1 MCNAGNTPPGQAS
14 TSTLPLLPPPGR
26 RIMSSGVFEVS
37 AYDVHVPLNHESMMN
52 MMTFTDTYH
61 SFVSS
66 PVKHSLPDMWLTCS
80 LHYIICFMMARQ
92 RSSGKNL
99 RARSKYFWILLPP
112 LLFLTSNNTFANTV
126 RIPEDS
132 ELCFFDV
139 EEFREANNHLAFYER
154 QRYEIAIPGID
165 ARGQLP
171 CRLKLMYEDAG
182 EELLP
187 FDSDKESDHQGEWY
201 IHRQSD
207 EYYYLYFNGSDPE
220 YYNLDSNSTGPKSGR
235 YHVIGRNGK
244 HFNTECSTC

>member
-1 MCNAGNTPPGQAS
+1 MRVAEDLQKCRCPHSVNRTFSRMAERSACGKYPWVCFLTALSVSHQVTLACGRTIPQNNF
-14 TSTLPLLPPPGR
+14 TST
-26 RIMSSGVFEVS
+26 E
-37 AYDVHVPLNHESMMN
+37 
-52 MMTFTDTYH
+52 
-61 SFVSS
+61 
-66 PVKHSLPDMWLTCS
+66 
-80 LHYIICFMMARQ
+80 
-92 RSSGKNL
+92 
-99 RARSKYFWILLPP
+99 
-112 LLFLTSNNTFANTV
+112 
-126 RIPEDS
+126 RIPKDS